1 MLGRIHTTP
10 RWRGIV
16 ILGLI
21 AALAAACAS
30 SGASLP
36 GIGGGTTSGEGG
48 AQSAVDGNGAQPDGQ
63 RAPVTAGA
71 PAGGRVAVV
80 SPSDLLIVKTGTLG
94 LQVAGIDASLAEAN
108 TRIAGLG
115 GYVSGS
121 QRAGDGE
128 SAVATVTYRIPAA
141 RWDEALAIL
150 RGLAVKVLGEQTQTD
165 EVTGQVR
172 DLGAR
177 IANLRATES
186 ALQAIMAKAIKISDV
201 LEVQAQLTEVRGQI
215 EQLETEKQHLEEQA
229 TYGTLSVTLGLET
242 VAVEEARKGFDPA
255 AEADR
260 ATASLVEIGQALA
273 SAGIWFGILWLPILL
288 VLGLLSLVGYAIVR
302 RIRRSRPGLRG
313 PGGGAGSAGPIL
325 PTAEA

>member
-1 MLGRIHTTP
+1 MLGRIHTMP
-10 RWRGIV
+10 RWRGLV

-36 GIGGGTTSGEGG
+36 GIGGGATSGEGG
-48 AQSAVDGNGAQPDGQ
+48 AQSGVDGNGAQPGDQ
-63 RAPVTAGA
+63 RAPVPAGA
-71 PAGGRVAVV
+71 PAGGGVGVVA
-80 SPSDLLIVKTGTLG
+80 PSDLLIVKTGTLG

-108 TRIAGLG
+108 ARIAGLG

-201 LEVQAQLTEVRGQI
+201 LEVQAQLTDVRGQI

-288 VLGLLSLVGYAIVR
+288 VLGLLSLVAYLIVR
-302 RIRRSRPGLRG
+302 RIRRNRPGLRG